1 MILRTMEATQ
11 YDAGPTTS
19 GERPEIERLKEQL
32 RQEHDMYLRALA
44 DFENYRKRVESERSS
59 AAQRGKR
66 EIILSL
72 LELVDGFELA
82 LQHVNDAPS
91 SLSEGLKAIY
101 GRLENLLERQGVT
114 PIESLGEK
122 FDPRLHE
129 AIDSLRSDKH
139 EPGTVVEEI
148 QKGYRWGDALLRP
161 ARVRVAI

>member
-1 MILRTMEATQ
+1 MEAPQ
-11 YDAGPTTS
+11 HDAGPTIS

-32 RQEHDMYLRALA
+32 RQEHEMYLRALA
-44 DFENYRKRVESERSS
+44 DFENYRKRVESESRSS
-59 AAQRGKR
+59 AQRGKR

-72 LELVDGFELA
+72 LELADGFELA
-82 LQHVNDAPS
+82 LQHVDDAPS

-101 GRLENLLERQGVT
+101 RRLQNLLKRQGVM
-114 PIESLGEK
+114 PIDSLGEK

-139 EPGTVVEEI
+139 EPGTVLEEI
-148 QKGYRWGDALLRP
+148 QRGYRLGDALLRP

>member
-1 MILRTMEATQ
+1 MEAMQ
-11 YDAGPTTS
+11 HDAGPTTS

-44 DFENYRKRVESERSS
+44 DFENYRKRVESESKS

-72 LELVDGFELA
+72 LELADGFDLA
-82 LQHVNDAPS
+82 LQHVDDAPS

-101 GRLENLLERQGVT
+101 RRLQNLLERQGVT
-114 PIESLGEK
+114 AMESLGQK

-129 AIDSLRSDKH
+129 AIDSVRSDKY
-139 EPGTVVEEI
+139 EAGTVVEEI
-148 QKGYRWGDALLRP
+148 QRGYRLGDELLRP
-161 ARVRVAI
+161 ARVRVAF